1 MLQKGEGKGGSTSVL
16 AVKWWSTVMN
26 TDPLDSSSNP
36 VVLIYLFYEHSNNIK
51 VFSVHAMKAYM
62 ESKDIGPV
70 SLNLGAI

>member
-1 MLQKGEGKGGSTSVL
+1 
-16 AVKWWSTVMN
+16 MN

-51 VFSVHAMKAYM
+51 VFSVNAMKAYM